1 MESLQLSRQV
11 ILLIIQT
18 ASTMAAI
25 KDVAERVISLN
36 GKMQVVLLHLQA
48 HTREQGLLEY
58 KGQDQILPDI

>member
-1 MESLQLSRQV
+1 
-11 ILLIIQT
+11 
-18 ASTMAAI
+18 MAAI

>member
-1 MESLQLSRQV
+1 
-11 ILLIIQT
+11 
-18 ASTMAAI
+18 MAAI

-36 GKMQVVLLHLQA
+36 GKMQVVLLNLQA